1 MSSISDSKIEKN
13 DEENEKKPSKKAK
26 KKIELFPPLKTKPQA
41 PKIEVLVENSCV
53 FPKVGMVG
61 KSEQITFV
69 GHAKPVIKIILIKT
83 IQYPNH
89 LCSLSIDGKI
99 KFWKINDNNI
109 QKCLKNIDANFEA
122 WDILMGNNNNI
133 IVCGEEILMI
143 NLETDERIIIK
154 EKRYYKYVD
163 YNLLARIND
172 DIGVSTSL
180 NDYYLIFD
188 LNQGN
193 IIKQIEFDKTHFI
206 CQMEKNQKIKKE
218 KSKKKK
224 KENKEED
231 DDNEEEE
238 ENEDI
243 NINNNSNKSNNNK
256 KEEIKSEIQ
265 KMIRDLGSGK
275 CKEYEGG
282 HKGHAHAI
290 LGINNEKFKDSII
303 SGGEDNLVKIINID
317 NPTEAITLSGH
328 NNTIESLVLDNSKQY
343 LYSGS
348 LDYTIKKWDLETKE
362 CITTMGFN
370 NAFQTILL
378 YMNNN
383 YLLSIGVN
391 SKIKLWNEDCLNI
404 KSYKYNHAYIKSGV
418 VSSYDKEYNKVK
430 FIFGDNKGDIFMKQ
444 FIIGEE
450 NINKYKEYLNKI
462 QKENEEKL
470 IKSKSCGISYRKS
483 MPKLSFKN
491 DDFDKNYHFKESTYE
506 TENIEV

>member
-243 NINNNSNKSNNNK
+243 NINNNSNKDNNNK
-256 KEEIKSEIQ
+256 KEEIKNEIQ

-282 HKGHAHAI
+282 HKGHVHAI

-303 SGGEDNLVKIINID
+303 SGGEDNLVKIININ

-328 NNTIESLVLDNSKQY
+328 SNTIESLVLDNSKQY
-343 LYSGS
+343 LYTPLAEEGGPGS
-348 LDYTIKKWDLETKE
+348 LLKMHKE
-362 CITTMGFN
+362 I
-370 NAFQTILL
+370 ALLRILL
-378 YMNNN
+378 PDVQITAQQPGKDLKKGLADMDGNLQAIHCGANVLFYD
-383 YLLSIGVN
+383 LLPEAQAKAFRVIDERNLTTDGRWTALAEAIGGSVR
-391 SKIKLWNEDCLNI
+391 L
-404 KSYKYNHAYIKSGV
+404 
-418 VSSYDKEYNKVK
+418 
-430 FIFGDNKGDIFMKQ
+430 
-444 FIIGEE
+444 
-450 NINKYKEYLNKI
+450 
-462 QKENEEKL
+462 
-470 IKSKSCGISYRKS
+470 
-483 MPKLSFKN
+483 
-491 DDFDKNYHFKESTYE
+491 
-506 TENIEV
+506 